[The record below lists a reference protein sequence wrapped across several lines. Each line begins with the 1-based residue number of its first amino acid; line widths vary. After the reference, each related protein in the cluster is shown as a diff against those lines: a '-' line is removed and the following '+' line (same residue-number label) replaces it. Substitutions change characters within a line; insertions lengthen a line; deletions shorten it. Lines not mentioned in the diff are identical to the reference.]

1 MFEKLRVLKEV
12 TIKLYPYFVPS
23 YHNCVR
29 TIGFIAAIIVVPTI
43 NFIMPKFF
51 MDKHN
56 NSEDNS
62 NNFDI
67 MTALTTASAV
77 ALLSGVQKGLSRLLI
92 TSTMQAIKE
101 QNVKLLMDESKFLM
115 HSSNKNISS
124 LQYVT
129 VGEGVKDFVHDAV
142 PIVISL
148 PMYTITFAGTII
160 NIGITTSSFITS
172 VIIVSFVSTSAIGM
186 YLIGK
191 SYFLYDTTNKKIE
204 NELVAKLVSIE
215 AHRGAISLMGA
226 SEAECKSI
234 IQNLQKIN
242 TTIPKLSLLNFS
254 SALTISLITAIASQF
269 LGGYYKYD
277 FIPDINDPKAK
288 VLNVML
294 MSLMTNLQNI
304 VVILT
309 DNFAF
314 VKLNLEQLNAF
325 EKEYNNCLL
334 TRNTHNKMKQIFEGN
349 HLSLLDFYIFK
360 PDLDDI
366 QDIRLIPLFN
376 RVNLELL
383 PNKIYLLYGDSGT
396 GKTTFLKAIT
406 NNWQYTDGTVK
417 LPKTAKDSMCFI
429 PQNSFI
435 PQGTLIEILT
445 YPLNPKEFLETYFI
459 STISSEMDSYEL
471 KEVGKTKRIQ
481 KDHYYYSLISQSS
494 PNIKHQTI
502 EKENTETVY
511 ATTLQL
517 INKIKLL
524 LREVKL
530 LPRVIKEEELESVNI
545 NWNDRLSGGEKQ
557 KIGIVRALLMN
568 PKFIIMDEV
577 TSALDKVN
585 KQIVYR
591 VIKNYLTELEN
602 YTIIYTDHSATANF
616 ADAVLAISGN
626 NIEYHDLV

>member
-1 MFEKLRVLKEV
+1 
-12 TIKLYPYFVPS
+12 
-23 YHNCVR
+23 
-29 TIGFIAAIIVVPTI
+29 
-43 NFIMPKFF
+43 
-51 MDKHN
+51 
-56 NSEDNS
+56 
-62 NNFDI
+62 
-67 MTALTTASAV
+67 
-77 ALLSGVQKGLSRLLI
+77 
-92 TSTMQAIKE
+92 
-101 QNVKLLMDESKFLM
+101 
-115 HSSNKNISS
+115 
-124 LQYVT
+124 
-129 VGEGVKDFVHDAV
+129 
-142 PIVISL
+142 
-148 PMYTITFAGTII
+148 
-160 NIGITTSSFITS
+160 
-172 VIIVSFVSTSAIGM
+172 
-186 YLIGK
+186 
-191 SYFLYDTTNKKIE
+191 
-204 NELVAKLVSIE
+204 
-215 AHRGAISLMGA
+215 MGA

-254 SALTISLITAIASQF
+254 SALTISLFTAIASQF

-325 EKEYNNCLL
+325 EKEYNNCLF